1 MEDGLAV
8 HRPGGSRVIRA
19 GERSHGALSWAWA
32 LAGLAA
38 GAWGFSDFIA
48 GFCARRL
55 PVRSLL
61 IGSKLTGML
70 LALLYLAGR
79 ADPLPG
85 GVRLVVLS
93 AAAGTIGVPS
103 MGLLYR
109 AMRDGSLTVV
119 APVAAGAALVPV
131 GWGLLHGERLGA
143 GGVIG
148 AVAALAGIT
157 LASWPAGDPAGPRRR
172 PAVWCAAG
180 AAAGFGT
187 FFVLLH
193 EAAPHDPFGAAAYAL
208 IFGGLAGCVLLAA
221 TGWQTL
227 RGLPPRLWIFPL
239 TVGTLEPVADAAFA
253 WSASGAA
260 IGAAAIVAS
269 LYPAVT
275 VLLNRVVLR
284 EKLPALHL
292 CGVLSALA
300 GVACLAG

>member
-1 MEDGLAV
+1 
-8 HRPGGSRVIRA
+8 
-19 GERSHGALSWAWA
+19 LSWTWA
-32 LAGLAA
+32 LAGIAA
-38 GAWGFSDFIA
+38 GAWGSSDFIA
-48 GFCARRL
+48 GFCSRRL
-55 PVRSLL
+55 PVRALL

-70 LALLYLAGR
+70 LALLYLAMR
-79 ADPLPG
+79 AEPLPG
-85 GVRLVVLS
+85 GARLLALS
-93 AAAGTIGVPS
+93 AAAGTIGVPA

-148 AVAALAGIT
+148 AAAALAGIT
-157 LASWPAGDPAGPRRR
+157 LASWPVGQPAVSPRRR

-193 EAAPHDPFGAAAYAL
+193 EAAPHEPFTAVAYAL
-208 IFGGLAGCVLLAA
+208 IFGGIAGLALLAVSGRA
-221 TGWQTL
+221 AVPV
-227 RGLPPRLWIFPL
+227 RAHRLWMFPVV
-239 TVGTLEPVADAAFA
+239 VGGLETVADAAFA
-253 WSASGAA
+253 LSASGAA

-275 VLLNRVVLR
+275 VLLNRFLLR
-284 EKLPALHL
+284 EKLPAVHL

>member
-1 MEDGLAV
+1 M
-8 HRPGGSRVIRA
+8 
-19 GERSHGALSWAWA
+19 

-38 GAWGFSDFIA
+38 AAWGSSDFIA

-70 LALLYLAGR
+70 LALLHVAGR
-79 ADPLPG
+79 AEPLPG
-85 GVRLVVLS
+85 GVRLLALS
-93 AAAGTIGVPS
+93 AVAGTIGVPS

-148 AVAALAGIT
+148 ATAALTGIT
-157 LASWPAGDPAGPRRR
+157 LASWPVDHPAGPRRR
-172 PAVWCAAG
+172 PAVWCATG

-193 EAAPHDPFGAAAYAL
+193 EAAPDDPYTATAYAL
-208 IFGGLAGCVLLAA
+208 ISGGLAGLALLAV
-221 TGWQTL
+221 TGRQAL
-227 RGLPPRLWIFPL
+227 RRVPPRLSIFPVV
-239 TVGTLEPVADAAFA
+239 VGVLETAADSAFA
-253 WSASGAA
+253 LSAAGAA

-275 VLLNRVVLR
+275 VLLNRVVLGER
-284 EKLPALHL
+284 LPAVHL
-292 CGVLSALA
+292 CGVVSALA